1 MEGVGCF
8 PIDRPGG
15 DAWKYHDAWSH
26 LWRTDHQA
34 RCGRDF
40 FEKKGGR
47 SWKNPV
53 DIQTPTKWPAVIVVE
68 ITVHESIISHIPIL
82 RCPKKSEEYLLRRI
96 YLNIGIKTKPT
107 NATHRNRQTLRWGY
121 DPNLYD
127 YRGDMPEVMTD
138 AKLGHV
144 QEMLESIPYLD
155 CCERQQRSFGLFFF
169 FWRSGGGFIYLLGR
183 GQFQVGLGGQ
193 LICAFQ
199 LLIRFFVKKGVV
211 QNSHEIYPW
220 SFSNFKSSNCWPP
233 FAWMP
238 AGPPRNRNET
248 FCALYQIHIVNPSMW
263 IYQESSEISGNPVKT
278 NEMTSWWW
286 KPTAEPQ
293 PVDIQLCLLFC
304 PFS

>member
-1 MEGVGCF
+1 MIQSWTFQPSILQVLYINGYLVSGFRVTNHGSGWGF
-8 PIDRPGG
+8 PIDRPAG

-47 SWKNPV
+47 SWKNRV

-155 CCERQQRSFGLFFF
+155 CCERQQRSFGLFFLLAKWWGF
-169 FWRSGGGFIYLLGR
+169 YLFVGKGAISSGVGGAVDLCLSTFDTVLCQKRSRSKL
-183 GQFQVGLGGQ
+183 
-193 LICAFQ
+193 
-199 LLIRFFVKKGVV
+199 
-211 QNSHEIYPW
+211 
-220 SFSNFKSSNCWPP
+220 
-233 FAWMP
+233 
-238 AGPPRNRNET
+238 PRNLSVE
-248 FCALYQIHIVNPSMW
+248 F
-263 IYQESSEISGNPVKT
+263 
-278 NEMTSWWW
+278 
-286 KPTAEPQ
+286 
-293 PVDIQLCLLFC
+293 
-304 PFS
+304 